1 MAKTLGIEDR
11 VIFEGFRNDVH
22 EKIADATMFVMSSDY
37 EGLSNA
43 LLEAMAMGLPCIS
56 TDSPPGGARMVIKNG
71 QNGLLVPVGN
81 KEKLME
87 AMDSIAAN
95 AEMAEKMG
103 RNAAEMRDLLSEERI
118 CSQWEKLIKAV
129 SVGLDEG

>member
-1 MAKTLGIEDR
+1 MKIKS
-11 VIFEGFRNDVH
+11 FEGFRNDVH

-56 TDSPPGGARMVIKNG
+56 TDSPPGGARMVIRNG

-95 AEMAEKMG
+95 AEMAEKWE
-103 RNAAEMRDLLSEERI
+103 EMLLR
-118 CSQWEKLIKAV
+118 
-129 SVGLDEG
+129 

>member
-1 MAKTLGIEDR
+1 
-11 VIFEGFRNDVH
+11 
-22 EKIADATMFVMSSDY
+22 
-37 EGLSNA
+37 
-43 LLEAMAMGLPCIS
+43 
-56 TDSPPGGARMVIKNG
+56 MVIKNG

-118 CSQWEKLIKAV
+118 CSQWEKLIKVV